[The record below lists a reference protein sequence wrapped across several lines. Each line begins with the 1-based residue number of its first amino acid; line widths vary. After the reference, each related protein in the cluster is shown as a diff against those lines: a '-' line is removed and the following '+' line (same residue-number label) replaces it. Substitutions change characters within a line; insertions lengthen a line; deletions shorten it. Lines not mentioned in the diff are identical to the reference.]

1 MQQIYGVLV
10 DGKPLM
16 RTEQATGFYPVTF
29 SDEPTETPE
38 GYHTVCTWQQN
49 GSGIYQLWDYE
60 LDSKPEDATV
70 ALSARLDE
78 LEAALVE
85 VADTIGGTGN
95 STDEADTSTADTT
108 TEEAGE

>member
-70 ALSARLDE
+70 ALSARIDE

-85 VADTIGGTGN
+85 VADTIGGT
-95 STDEADTSTADTT
+95 DESAETESADTT
-108 TEEAGE
+108 DTTEGSAE

>member
-85 VADTIGGTGN
+85 VADTIGGT
-95 STDEADTSTADTT
+95 DTT
-108 TEEAGE
+108 DTAESTEGGAE

>member
-1 MQQIYGVLV
+1 MQQIYGVLM

-85 VADTIGGTGN
+85 VADTIGG
-95 STDEADTSTADTT
+95 SDSADTT
-108 TEEAGE
+108 DTTEGSAE

>member
-85 VADTIGGTGN
+85 VADTIGGT
-95 STDEADTSTADTT
+95 DTT
-108 TEEAGE
+108 DTTDTTEGGAE

>member
-16 RTEQATGFYPVTF
+16 RTEQETGFYPVTF

-38 GYHTVCTWQQN
+38 GYHTVCAWQQN
-49 GSGIYQLWDYE
+49 GTGIYQLWDYE
-60 LDSKPEDATV
+60 LDEKPEDATV
-70 ALSARLDE
+70 ALSARIDE

-85 VADTIGGTGN
+85 VADTIGGSDESATE
-95 STDEADTSTADTT
+95 STDEGSA
-108 TEEAGE
+108 E

>member
-16 RTEQATGFYPVTF
+16 RTEQETGFYPVTF

-49 GSGIYQLWDYE
+49 GTGIYQLWDYE
-60 LDSKPEDATV
+60 LDAKPEDATV
-70 ALSARLDE
+70 ALSARIDE

-85 VADTIGGTGN
+85 VADTIGGSDETATE
-95 STDEADTSTADTT
+95 STDEGSA
-108 TEEAGE
+108 E

>member
-85 VADTIGGTGN
+85 VADTIG
-95 STDEADTSTADTT
+95 STDSADTT
-108 TEEAGE
+108 DTAESTEGSAE